1 MPQSMQN
8 LMEQYIAEIKTIYG
22 AHLRKVILYGS
33 YARGDYRVDSDVDL
47 MILLDLSDVECKE
60 YSQKLSYMTYD
71 FNLDHDV
78 DIMPIASLSF
88 SGCIYNGTSTAPFN
102 ITKLAY
108 VAGRRSPSTTI
119 GSGVGRRNSL
129 YP

>member
-47 MILLDLSDVECKE
+47 MILLDLSDGECKE

-78 DIMPIASLSF
+78 DIMPIAKSEEHF
-88 SGCIYNGTSTAPFN
+88 NKWVENYPFYEN
-102 ITKLAY
+102 
-108 VAGRRSPSTTI
+108 VNRE
-119 GSGVGRRNSL
+119 GVVL
-129 YP
+129 YGAA